1 VIITCFVRKPALTAV
16 LVTRSAY
23 EQAAMIVI
31 EEIVLERFKDNPA
44 DAWTTEVRHWV
55 PAGVNAFIQA
65 ATADD
70 ASTLVLNDEEAI
82 AVVRAEVDDVILAA
96 AQAYLARI
104 GSLATVS
111 LSPGISAAIK
121 TEIDE
126 APHDEPT

>member
-16 LVTRSAY
+16 LVTRSDY

-31 EEIVLERFKDNPA
+31 EEIVAERFKNNPA

-55 PAGVNAFIQA
+55 PTNVNDFIQS
-65 ATADD
+65 ATPDE

-82 AVVRAEVDDVILAA
+82 AVVRAEVDDIILEA
-96 AQAYLARI
+96 AQAYLTRI
-104 GSLATVS
+104 GSSATVS
-111 LSPGISAAIK
+111 LSPGISSAIK

-126 APHDEPT
+126 APHDEP